1 MKNSICKIYTKSDL
15 IGTGFFLKISFEN
28 DILKYGSVTYYNGN
42 SIKTFEI
49 DNNTNKKF
57 NCISLKCKNIIFNP
71 F

>member
-1 MKNSICKIYTKSDL
+1 MIKT
-15 IGTGFFLKISFEN
+15 TSFEN